1 MTEILAVFR
10 SRSQAVD
17 CNSRLKRGGIPS
29 ALINTPKE
37 ANVGCGLSVKF
48 PQNAGT
54 RAKALVTSG
63 RYSAFYGFMTM
74 TTAYGRTY
82 FVRTY

>member
-17 CNSRLKRGGIPS
+17 CNSRLRRGGIPS
-29 ALINTPKE
+29 NLINTPKE
-37 ANVGCGLSVKF
+37 AGVGCGLSVKF
-48 PQNAGT
+48 PQNMEM
-54 RAKALVTSG
+54 RAKAIIFGG

-74 TTAYGRTY
+74 STVYGRTT
-82 FVRTY
+82 FKRF